1 MYPKDL
7 PSSKLA
13 NSHTSEMQGLVTYI
27 IAFQIK
33 HFKLQRDPVLSWSY
47 HLPDAV
53 FVSRIFLGPS
63 RASNGPVELGD
74 EAPTGSWRGNK

>member
-7 PSSKLA
+7 PSPKLA

-53 FVSRIFLGPS
+53 FISRIFLGPS

-74 EAPTGSWRGNK
+74 EAPTGS